1 MRYHHRRHQSWV
13 LDEFT
18 VTEPRTFCGCCGAFH
33 FRFGPVIPCTRFD
46 AGRFSL
52 LDRLEPL
59 SSHLRTCRS
68 PLKIAPDKARV
79 NACPSHVV
87 VAARLRSS
95 ASVGADTSRS
105 AKAFTSPS
113 SRKPQLPVFQEGG
126 GYPSLVAFR
135 PLRGFRRLAL
145 REKFDVRG
153 APCRGYRPRSL
164 ALA

>member
-33 FRFGPVIPCTRFD
+33 FQFGPVIPCTRFD

-105 AKAFTSPS
+105 AKAFTP
-113 SRKPQLPVFQEGG
+113 PQFPKASTAGFAGKGVIQSQVYMG
-126 GYPSLVAFR
+126 V
-135 PLRGFRRLAL
+135 FRRSATSFQ
-145 REKFDVRG
+145 FDVRG
-153 APCRGYRPRSL
+153 APCRGYRPCSL
-164 ALA
+164 APD